1 MSTVRKDY
9 KNMAHDHRFSRS
21 IHACLTIVG
30 VRKTTY
36 STVDTK
42 MPLFTASG
50 YIPDDNL
57 LEKWT
62 SNLKKRPWVS
72 Y

>member
-1 MSTVRKDY
+1 
-9 KNMAHDHRFSRS
+9 MAHDHRFSRS
-21 IHACLTIVG
+21 IQACLTIVG
-30 VRKTTY
+30 VRETTY

-57 LEKWT
+57 LGMDFQLEETTLGKP
-62 SNLKKRPWVS
+62 LG
-72 Y
+72 